1 MFGIIKDVNEEDDP
15 VIFHNLMKEQEIIF
29 SNVLMGP
36 DGEPYWL
43 GMGVE
48 APDSGRN
55 HFGDWHKGATDAK
68 GNTVGVA
75 HGNARYTMRLDY
87 LENLD
92 RDGFES
98 KNGVKVE
105 GVLYGGR
112 DSNITV
118 PIEESPT
125 WRDGILLKAATLE
138 SETTSATLGEE
149 GVRNSDPMAIMDFL
163 SYPLGLYTMN
173 NIRFGESV
181 EAPPRIFSTNYF
193 MKSPEGKFMTSKL
206 AKKVWLHWAE
216 GRIHGEYGAY
226 ETPTGKIP
234 MYEDLAVLFRKH
246 LNETFSREDYDYLFS
261 FRCDAWIGKLNRAKA
276 YYEKMDPQ
284 APVELFQYWDDVIK
298 RIEAAK
304 QVYDDVI
311 LPGQYR

>member
-1 MFGIIKDVNEEDDP
+1 MNCQYAGNSVGLKKHSKRHAINKTGNEGWHSEHKLEMATIDREKNRRTYFCGAYPSACGKTSTAMIPGEEIVGDDIAYFRHIDGEFRAVNVEFGMFGIIKDVNEEDDP

-75 HGNARYTMRLDY
+75 HGNARYTMRQLF
-87 LENLD
+87 ENLD

-105 GVLYGGR
+105 GVLYGR

-125 WRDGILLKAATLE
+125 
-138 SETTSATLGEE
+138 
-149 GVRNSDPMAIMDFL
+149 
-163 SYPLGLYTMN
+163 
-173 NIRFGESV
+173 
-181 EAPPRIFSTNYF
+181 
-193 MKSPEGKFMTSKL
+193 
-206 AKKVWLHWAE
+206 
-216 GRIHGEYGAY
+216 
-226 ETPTGKIP
+226 
-234 MYEDLAVLFRKH
+234 
-246 LNETFSREDYDYLFS
+246 
-261 FRCDAWIGKLNRAKA
+261 
-276 YYEKMDPQ
+276 
-284 APVELFQYWDDVIK
+284 
-298 RIEAAK
+298 
-304 QVYDDVI
+304 
-311 LPGQYR
+311 